1 MAQTQLYKYDEP
13 LEEDEL
19 VFLQNK
25 LGKESAQFYK
35 IIRILLVFCFACP
48 FLIAWFRA
56 INGVEDPFSY
66 KYYFGGVLFLTIFSG
81 SIVYVAYYNTLR
93 RIRLDIK
100 KGTKTIERVH
110 ITRKQYMPHNN
121 SYYLYLDSPV
131 KLSIEV
137 STDDYHQIGEGDEL
151 NIEYTTCSRFYLGYF

>member
-1 MAQTQLYKYDEP
+1 MKALQQYRHNEP

-19 VFLQNK
+19 AFLQNK
-25 LGKESAQFYK
+25 LQKESAQFYK
-35 IIRILLVFCFACP
+35 IVRILLMFCFACP

-56 INGVEDPFSY
+56 MNDVEDPFSY
-66 KYYFGGVLFLTIFSG
+66 KYYFGGVLFLMAFSG

-93 RIRLDIK
+93 RVQRDIK
-100 KGTKTIERVH
+100 KGTKTVERVH

-121 SYYLYLDSPV
+121 TYYIYLTSPV

-137 STDDYHQIGEGDEL
+137 SVDDYRNMAEGDEL
-151 NIEYTTCSRFYLGYF
+151 NIEYTTYARFYLGYF